1 MKFRS
6 QYDWD
11 KNKAK
16 TNLKKHGISF
26 EEAITVLQS
35 KMTTVFEDRN
45 HNEKRFVA
53 IGYCAATHL
62 LVVVYCYREEDI
74 VRIISARKATK
85 KERLQYE
92 KGI

>member
-1 MKFRS
+1 MKLRS

-16 TNLKKHGISF
+16 SNLKKHGISF
-26 EEAITVLQS
+26 EEAIAVLQS
-35 KMTTVFEDRN
+35 KMTTVFEDSD
-45 HNEKRFVA
+45 HSEKRFVA
-53 IGYCAATHL
+53 IGYSATARL
-62 LVVVYCYREEDI
+62 LVVIYCYREEDV